1 MFFAQSHEENQ
12 RIDKRGHHCF
22 GSKYREYGAPSIRMP
37 NKRPSPWAPQGFS
50 YRWFRRIL
58 CSSPPS
64 SGCNIRPQDSWRR
77 AQRLFRNLSRRLIQT
92 FPSSI
97 GLVLMKDFRLVQ
109 WFHLT
114 HHPLKGVERLD
125 RVAISR
131 RAVPGVFLANR
142 ATLPQRG
149 SLTVSSVSLGT
160 RRVATTGFIRLEII
174 HHHTPSSY
182 TNELLVFYGQSCQHC
197 FRLCYSF

>member
-114 HHPLKGVERLD
+114 HHPLKVLKDWTGWPFPAEQSQGCFWPIGQLFHKE
-125 RVAISR
+125 VALQ
-131 RAVPGVFLANR
+131 LAQFHS
-142 ATLPQRG
+142 APEGLP
-149 SLTVSSVSLGT
+149 
-160 RRVATTGFIRLEII
+160 
-174 HHHTPSSY
+174 P
-182 TNELLVFYGQSCQHC
+182 LV
-197 FRLCYSF
+197 L